1 MYATRPKIF
10 ETKQMSKLPPGV
22 TRSKDINQNAT
33 LDNCFAVKFELEA
46 EDQGRSSLIVWRDGP
61 KNIRPL
67 EKTRLRDLRPDDYVQ
82 SFGKR
87 IRVLS
92 VEIYR

>member
-1 MYATRPKIF
+1 
-10 ETKQMSKLPPGV
+10 MSANDLPEGIA
-22 TRSKDINQNAT
+22 RSNEASPDAT
-33 LDNCFAVKFELEA
+33 LDNCFALKFDFA
-46 EDQGRSSLIVWRDGP
+46 GPDAQGTRSVIVWRDGP

-67 EKTRLRDLRPDDYVQ
+67 EKTRLRDVRPGDHVE

-87 IRVLS
+87 ECVVA